1 MTSLTEQIEQTLFHD
16 AELER
21 CSTEGD
27 SLQLHFRDI
36 ALEWGKEEYY
46 SALVTLSG
54 VQKIRRF
61 DEPVAQLTLE
71 GDGSDVLQFRKG
83 EGRAVLLIEWHHF
96 QQRVHERAHVFAQYE
111 IDYAACSITVEKQDG
126 LSD

>member
-1 MTSLTEQIEQTLFHD
+1 MTSLTEQIERTVFHD
-16 AELER
+16 AELGR
-21 CSTEGD
+21 CLTEGD
-27 SLQLHFRDI
+27 SVKLYFRDI

-54 VQKIRRF
+54 VREIRRF

-83 EGRAVLLIEWHHF
+83 EGRALLLIEWHHF
-96 QQRVHERAHVFAQYE
+96 QQRVHERAHVFAKYE
-111 IDYAACSITVEKQDG
+111 IDYTAYSITVEKQNG
-126 LSD
+126 LSV